1 MARAY
6 PEEQPSGQTTLEV
19 AWQRRSRAQQI
30 PVQFVTSQPSQAGP
44 PRPTVEELTWLPR
57 HEPGDDQEQS

>member
-6 PEEQPSGQTTLEV
+6 PETQPTGQTTLEV

-30 PVQFVTSQPSQAGP
+30 PVQFVNSAPPQAEP
-44 PRPTVEELTWLPR
+44 ARPTATELTWLPR
-57 HEPGDDQEQS
+57 HEPTDEQGQS

>member
-6 PEEQPSGQTTLEV
+6 PETQPTGQTTLEV

-30 PVQFVTSQPSQAGP
+30 PVQFVTSQPAHAEL

-57 HEPGDDQEQS
+57 HELGDDQEQS